1 MNNCLVTKLNAVVND
16 DKLPVIET
24 MQQFTLD
31 AIALSGN
38 ENMTEEQKYALNH
51 FFYQVGAI
59 ANSSLWQKID
69 FLFLPLIAG
78 EVNKIAANYK
88 GLTLISG
95 ASVASD
101 VILGNGGVINT
112 GTAVI
117 TITIPISYSEYNP
130 NNISAYVA
138 FSDNLSE
145 NPGTTN
151 GNRLV
156 GIEDSGSTRLYMY
169 LAVQSSR
176 QRLNFREDS
185 DPIVYGICSYGG
197 SDYLCSL
204 SGNDEEHTIIV
215 KNKDKSG
222 NSIGITQNYITGRI
236 YDGTMTNGS
245 YSIPAHPQNKGY
257 AISASIVGKALTE
270 TEADMLMDAVITLKH
285 NFITLQE
292 SMNG

>member
-16 DKLPVIET
+16 DTLPIIET

-38 ENMTEEQKYALNH
+38 ENMTEEQKFALNH

-59 ANSSLWQKID
+59 TNSSLWQKLD
-69 FLFLPLIAG
+69 FIFLPLIAG
-78 EVNKIAANYK
+78 EVSKIAANYK

-95 ASVASD
+95 TSIASD
-101 VILGNGGVINT
+101 VILGNGGVITTNT
-112 GTAVI
+112 IERELA
-117 TITIPISYSEYNP
+117 IPISYSGYNP
-130 NNISAYVA
+130 NNISAYVS

-145 NPGTTN
+145 NPGATV

-156 GIEDSGSTRLYMY
+156 KINDSGSARLNMY
-169 LAVQSSR
+169 LSSSSSN
-176 QRLNFREDS
+176 QRLNFGEADN
-185 DPIVYGICSYGG
+185 PIVYGVCSYGG

-204 SGNDEEHTIIV
+204 SGDDEEHTVLV

-222 NSIGITQNYITGRI
+222 NSIDITQNYITGRI
-236 YDGTMTNGS
+236 FDGTTTIDS
-245 YSIPAHPQNKGY
+245 YTITAHTQTKGY

-270 TEADMLMDAVITLKH
+270 TEANMLMDAVITLKH
-285 NFITLQE
+285 NFITL
-292 SMNG
+292 